1 MATVMV
7 IEKEIRF
14 SNQAKN
20 EAFVKNIF
28 ERGVAMLPWNKAFWL
43 VKRSHME
50 QSIRE
55 FFSD

>member
-14 SNQAKN
+14 SNQEKI
-20 EAFVKNIF
+20 EAIVINIF
-28 ERGVAMLPWNKAFWL
+28 ERSVAMLPWNKALWL
-43 VKRSHME
+43 IKRSHME